1 MEFYQATINVERT
14 NERGQNKKVREIY
27 LTDALSFTE
36 CEAIIVSEVGSTTN
50 GEFSVTGIK
59 RVCYTDLVCKK
70 EKQTDGT
77 WRYDFEEECN
87 DIKFFEVKNRI
98 AILDEKT
105 ASVSYVIQT
114 FLVAA
119 NNLESANDRYQTY
132 MRGSMQDY
140 DIVSVKE
147 TKINGFISF
156 IRNASREGRE
166 EGKA

>member
-1 MEFYQATINVERT
+1 MEFYQATITVERI

-36 CEAIIVSEVGSTTN
+36 CEALIVSDVGSTTN

-59 RVCYTDLVCKK
+59 RVCYADLVCKK

-77 WRYDFEEECN
+77 WRYDFEEEDN

-98 AILDEKT
+98 SILDEKT

-140 DIVSVKE
+140 EIVSVKE
-147 TKINGFISF
+147 TKIDGFISF
-156 IRNASREGRE
+156 IRNASREGRK